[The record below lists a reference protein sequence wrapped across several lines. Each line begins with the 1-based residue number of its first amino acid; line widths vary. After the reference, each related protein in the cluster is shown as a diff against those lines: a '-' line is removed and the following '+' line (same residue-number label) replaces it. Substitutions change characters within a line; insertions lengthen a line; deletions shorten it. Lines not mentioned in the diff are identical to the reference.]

1 MKENESIQSM
11 IPRLQTLLNNLRSF
25 RTVYC
30 NDDVND
36 KILRT
41 PKWRTQGSTLRAFK
55 DLEKMFL
62 EELVGILIIQYQIL
76 QCDKK
81 KSKGIN
87 LAFKTKQKGKSSSS
101 RVVEISEKDSD
112 ESNSEGDDELN
123 FHTEIQ
129 KKLENVWLW

>member
-1 MKENESIQSM
+1 MRSKEIRRSKLIILRHQYENFTMKENESIQSM

-62 EELVGILIIQYQIL
+62 EELVGILIIQY
-76 QCDKK
+76 
-81 KSKGIN
+81 
-87 LAFKTKQKGKSSSS
+87 
-101 RVVEISEKDSD
+101 
-112 ESNSEGDDELN
+112 
-123 FHTEIQ
+123 
-129 KKLENVWLW
+129 